1 MSNLDWI
8 IVVLYLGAIIAVG
21 RYFAR
26 RQRNMDDYF
35 RGSGNLPW
43 LAVALSVVASL
54 ASTVGYLGTPGEV
67 IQNGIG
73 ILIGQLAIPAAI
85 LVIVFIIVPFYK
97 RANVT
102 TAFELLGARYGS
114 STRMLS
120 VIIWAYMQIAF
131 LGLVMLLASR
141 LIADMTGIP
150 VLAVILV
157 IGLASVLYTSAGG
170 MQSVVWTDVFQFVI
184 LFLGAVVA
192 IGVIAARTDTGP
204 GDWWREMAGQTHDLP
219 PWFSRDLAT
228 RHTVLGTLFAGF
240 VINIAYASSEQVVV
254 QRYGATRRAVT
265 MMLANYGVA
274 VIFTLLQIA
283 LGAALVVFYLKV
295 PDALPA
301 DVGSATDA
309 NFADQAFPHFIVHHL
324 PIGLTGMVIAALLG
338 AAQSTVDSGVNSMSA
353 VISTDVIPFIKNN
366 EFIRWLD
373 RIVGVSEII
382 TKYLSG
388 WKDNELQSARGS
400 ARTVGVGVVIM
411 AIVAENLPGANNIVD
426 IAQKVVHLGLGPL
439 GALFLVTMIVR
450 YVGTAAANISVVGGF
465 SAAVFFAFAKNDG
478 DNIIS
483 PILIIPMSWLV
494 TAVLALLLGMV
505 LQKKPTVQPTNE

>member
-1 MSNLDWI
+1 MSSLDWI

-35 RGSGNLPW
+35 RGSGNMPW

-73 ILIGQLAIPAAI
+73 ILIGQLAIPGAI

-102 TAFELLGARYGS
+102 TAFELLGVRYGS

-131 LGLVMLLASR
+131 LGLVLLLASR
-141 LIADMTGIP
+141 VIADMTGIP

-184 LFLGAVVA
+184 LFLGAVAA

-219 PWFSRDLAT
+219 PWFSHDLAT

-240 VINIAYASSEQVVV
+240 VVNIAYASSEQVVV
-254 QRYGATRRAVT
+254 QRYGATQRAVT

-274 VIFTLLQIA
+274 VIFSLLQIA
-283 LGAALVVFYLKV
+283 LGAALVVFYLQV
-295 PDALPA
+295 PGALPA

-324 PIGLTGMVIAALLG
+324 PIGLT
-338 AAQSTVDSGVNSMSA
+338 
-353 VISTDVIPFIKNN
+353 
-366 EFIRWLD
+366 
-373 RIVGVSEII
+373 
-382 TKYLSG
+382 
-388 WKDNELQSARGS
+388 
-400 ARTVGVGVVIM
+400 
-411 AIVAENLPGANNIVD
+411 
-426 IAQKVVHLGLGPL
+426 
-439 GALFLVTMIVR
+439 
-450 YVGTAAANISVVGGF
+450 
-465 SAAVFFAFAKNDG
+465 
-478 DNIIS
+478 
-483 PILIIPMSWLV
+483 
-494 TAVLALLLGMV
+494 
-505 LQKKPTVQPTNE
+505 

>member
-1 MSNLDWI
+1 MSSLDWI

-35 RGSGNLPW
+35 RGSGNMPW

-114 STRMLS
+114 STRILS

-141 LIADMTGIP
+141 LIADMTGVP

-295 PDALPA
+295 PGALPA

-353 VISTDVIPFIKNN
+353 VISTDVVPV
-366 EFIRWLD
+366 IRRWA
-373 RIVGVSEII
+373 RAGGGSEII

-411 AIVAENLPGANNIVD
+411 AIVTENLSGANNIVD

-450 YVGTAAANISVVGGF
+450 YVGTSAANLSVVGGF
-465 SAAVFFAFAKNDG
+465 SAAVVFAFANDNG

-494 TAVLALLLGMV
+494 TLILALLLGMV
-505 LQKKPTVQPTNE
+505 WQKKPAVQPTNE

>member
-35 RGSGNLPW
+35 RGSGNMPW

-150 VLAVILV
+150 VLVVILV

-192 IGVIAARTDTGP
+192 IGVIVARTDTGP

-254 QRYGATRRAVT
+254 QRYGATRRAAT
-265 MMLANYGVA
+265 MMLANYGAA
-274 VIFTLLQIA
+274 VIFTFLQIA

-295 PDALPA
+295 PGALPA

-338 AAQSTVDSGVNSMSA
+338 AAQSTVDSGVNAMSA
-353 VISTDVIPFIKNN
+353 VISTDVIPFFKNRKS
-366 EFIRWLD
+366 I
-373 RIVGVSEII
+373 
-382 TKYLSG
+382 
-388 WKDNELQSARGS
+388 DNQLQSARWS
-400 ARTVGVGVVIM
+400 ARAAGVGVVIM
-411 AIVAENLPGANNIVD
+411 AIVADNLPGANNIVD

-450 YVGTAAANISVVGGF
+450 YVGTVAANLSVVGGF
-465 SAAVFFAFAKNDG
+465 SAAVFFAFAKNNG

-494 TAVLALLLGMV
+494 TLALALLLGMV
-505 LQKKPTVQPTNE
+505 WQKKPAVQPTNE

>member
-1 MSNLDWI
+1 MSSLDWI

-35 RGSGNLPW
+35 RGSGNMPW

-102 TAFELLGARYGS
+102 TAFELLGVRYGS

-131 LGLVMLLASR
+131 LGLVLLLASR
-141 LIADMTGIP
+141 VIADMTGIP

-219 PWFSRDLAT
+219 PWFSHDLAT

-240 VINIAYASSEQVVV
+240 VVNIAYASSEQVVV
-254 QRYGATRRAVT
+254 QRYGATQRAVT

-274 VIFTLLQIA
+274 VIFSLLQIA

-295 PDALPA
+295 PGALPA

-353 VISTDVIPFIKNN
+353 VISTDVIPFFKNRKS
-366 EFIRWLD
+366 I
-373 RIVGVSEII
+373 
-382 TKYLSG
+382 
-388 WKDNELQSARGS
+388 DNELQSARWS
-400 ARTVGVGVVIM
+400 ARAVGVGVVIM
-411 AIVAENLPGANNIVD
+411 AIVAENLSGANNIVD

-450 YVGTAAANISVVGGF
+450 YVGTTAANISVVGGF

-494 TAVLALLLGMV
+494 TVVLALLLGMV
-505 LQKKPTVQPTNE
+505 LQKKPTVQLTNE